1 MGEVYM
7 GKLILTARGLNSETG
22 QKIIRKCLT
31 EEEEREKKT
40 ILLISI
46 QEYRI
51 DEILKQA
58 SMELGFLEEH
68 IFLASGQ
75 IDLKKMR
82 PDYIYVTEGNV
93 YQVLDYMRK
102 NGLLKFI
109 QEQMKRTDCTYIGS
123 SAGAMIAGTDIYL
136 AEDFDEN
143 IVGLTDLRALGL
155 FDGSIIPHYSRQDLI
170 RYINNSKQEDI
181 RHYSELYSVDDNEA
195 LVEKDSEAK
204 RVSFKRVKVK
214 E

>member
-1 MGEVYM
+1 MH
-7 GKLILTARGLNSETG
+7 L
-22 QKIIRKCLT
+22 
-31 EEEEREKKT
+31 
-40 ILLISI
+40 SI
-46 QEYRI
+46 
-51 DEILKQA
+51 
-58 SMELGFLEEH
+58 
-68 IFLASGQ
+68 
-75 IDLKKMR
+75 IDLKKIQ

-102 NGLLKFI
+102 NGLLRFI
-109 QEQMKRTDCTYIGS
+109 QQQMKRTDCTYIGS

>member
-75 IDLKKMR
+75 IDLKKIQ

-102 NGLLKFI
+102 NGLLRFI
-109 QEQMKRTDCTYIGS
+109 QQQMKRTDCTYIGS

>member
-1 MGEVYM
+1 M
-7 GKLILTARGLNSETG
+7 
-22 QKIIRKCLT
+22 
-31 EEEEREKKT
+31 
-40 ILLISI
+40 
-46 QEYRI
+46 
-51 DEILKQA
+51 
-58 SMELGFLEEH
+58 
-68 IFLASGQ
+68 
-75 IDLKKMR
+75 
-82 PDYIYVTEGNV
+82 
-93 YQVLDYMRK
+93 
-102 NGLLKFI
+102 KFI
-109 QEQMKRTDCTYIGS
+109 QQQMKRTDCTYIGS

>member
-75 IDLKKMR
+75 INLKKMR

-155 FDGSIIPHYSRQDLI
+155 FDGSVIPHYSRQDLI

-181 RHYSELYSVDDNEA
+181 RFH
-195 LVEKDSEAK
+195 
-204 RVSFKRVKVK
+204 
-214 E
+214 

>member
-75 IDLKKMR
+75 IDLKKMQ

>member
-1 MGEVYM
+1 M

-31 EEEEREKKT
+31 EEEEQEKKT

-109 QEQMKRTDCTYIGS
+109 QQQMKRTDCTYIGS
-123 SAGAMIAGTDIYL
+123 SAGAMIAGNDIYL
-136 AEDFDEN
+136 AKDFDKN
-143 IVGLTDLRALGL
+143 SVGLTDLRALGL
-155 FDGSIIPHYSRQDLI
+155 FDGSVIPHYSRQNLKC
-170 RYINNSKQEDI
+170 YIKNSNQEDI
-181 RHYSELYSVDDNEA
+181 RRYSELYSVDDNEA
-195 LVEKDSEAK
+195 LVAENSKVVK
-204 RVSFKRVKVK
+204 VKFGRVKVK

>member
-75 IDLKKMR
+75 INLKKMR

-155 FDGSIIPHYSRQDLI
+155 FDGSVIPHYSRQDLI

>member
-75 IDLKKMR
+75 INLKKMR

-109 QEQMKRTDCTYIGS
+109 QQQMKRTDCTYIGS

>member
-22 QKIIRKCLT
+22 QTIIRKCLPK
-31 EEEEREKKT
+31 EENLVKKT

-46 QEYRI
+46 KEYRI

-58 SMELGFLEEH
+58 SIELGFTDEH

-75 IDLKKMR
+75 IDLKTMQ

-93 YQVLDYMRK
+93 YQILDYMRK
-102 NGLLKFI
+102 NGLLKFVK
-109 QEQMKRTDCTYIGS
+109 EQMKRADCTYIGS
-123 SAGAMIAGTDIYL
+123 SAGAMLAGTDIYL
-136 AEDFDEN
+136 AEDFDKN
-143 IVGLTDLRALGL
+143 SVDLTDLKALGL
-155 FDGSIIPHYSRQDLI
+155 FDGSVIPHYSGQDLK
-170 RYINNSKQEDI
+170 RYIKNLKQEEI
-181 RHYSELYSVDDNEA
+181 RRYSELYSVDDNEA
-195 LVEKDSEAK
+195 LVAVDSEAK
-204 RVSFKRVKVK
+204 KVKFKKVKVK

>member
-22 QKIIRKCLT
+22 QKIIRKCLSK
-31 EEEEREKKT
+31 EENREKKT

-46 QEYRI
+46 KKYEI
-51 DEILKQA
+51 DKILKQA
-58 SMELGFLEEH
+58 SMELGFPEEH
-68 IFLASGQ
+68 IFLASEH
-75 IDLKKMR
+75 IDLKKIQ

-109 QEQMKRTDCTYIGS
+109 QQQMKRTDCTYIGS

-143 IVGLTDLRALGL
+143 IVGLTDLKALGL
-155 FDGSIIPHYSRQDLI
+155 FDGSVIPHYSGQDLK
-170 RYINNSKQEDI
+170 RYIKNLKQEEI
-181 RHYSELYSVDDNEA
+181 RRYSKLYSVDDNEA

>member
-1 MGEVYM
+1 M

-75 IDLKKMR
+75 INLKKMR

-155 FDGSIIPHYSRQDLI
+155 FDGSVIPHYSRQDLI

>member
-22 QKIIRKCLT
+22 QKIIRKCLPK
-31 EEEEREKKT
+31 EENREKKT

-46 QEYRI
+46 KKYGI
-51 DEILKQA
+51 DKILKQA
-58 SMELGFLEEH
+58 SMELGFPEEY
-68 IFLASGQ
+68 IFLASEH
-75 IDLKKMR
+75 IDLKKIQ

-102 NGLLKFI
+102 NGLLRFI
-109 QEQMKRTDCTYIGS
+109 QQQMKRTDCTYIGS

-181 RHYSELYSVDDNEA
+181 RRYSELYSVDDNEA
-195 LVEKDSEAK
+195 LVAENSKVVK
-204 RVSFKRVKVK
+204 VKFGRVKVK

>member
-75 IDLKKMR
+75 IDLKKIQ

-109 QEQMKRTDCTYIGS
+109 QQQMKRTNCTYIGS

-143 IVGLTDLRALGL
+143 IVGLTDLKALGL
-155 FDGSIIPHYSRQDLI
+155 FDGSVIPHYSGQNLKC
-170 RYINNSKQEDI
+170 YIKNSNQEDI
-181 RHYSELYSVDDNEA
+181 RRYSELYSVDDNEA
-195 LVEKDSEAK
+195 LVAEDSGVK
-204 RVSFKRVKVK
+204 KVNFRKVKVK

>member
-102 NGLLKFI
+102 NGLLEFI
-109 QEQMKRTDCTYIGS
+109 QQQMKRTDCTYIGS